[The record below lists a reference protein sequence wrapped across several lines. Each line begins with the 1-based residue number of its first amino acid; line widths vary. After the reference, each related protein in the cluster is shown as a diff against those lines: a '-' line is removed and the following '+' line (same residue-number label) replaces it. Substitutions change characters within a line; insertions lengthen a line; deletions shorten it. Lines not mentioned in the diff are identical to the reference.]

1 MQLSLR
7 IALIVI
13 TLIYLFFVLRAIKRK
28 KLQISLSIF
37 WILTGVILMISIAI
51 PNFINKIS
59 RWLGFELTTNM
70 IFCVTIFIAFYLIFN
85 LMISISDLKRK
96 NVKLIQELSL
106 LKKRV
111 EEIEKSQIE
120 QNRGDEN

>member
-1 MQLSLR
+1 MQVSLR

-13 TLIYLFFVLRAIKRK
+13 TLIYLLFILRAIKRK

-37 WILTGVILMISIAI
+37 WILTGVVLMISIAI
-51 PNFINKIS
+51 PNFIERIS

-85 LMISISDLKRK
+85 LMILISDLKRK
-96 NVKLIQELSL
+96 NVKLIQEISI
-106 LKKRV
+106 LKRRV
-111 EEIEKSQIE
+111 DEIENKT
-120 QNRGDEN
+120 N

>member
-7 IALIVI
+7 IALIII
-13 TLIYLFFVLRAIKRK
+13 TLIYLLFILRAIKRK

-51 PNFINKIS
+51 PNFIDKIS

-70 IFCVTIFIAFYLIFN
+70 IFCITIFIAFYLIFN
-85 LMISISDLKRK
+85 LMILISDLKRK
-96 NVKLIQELSL
+96 NVKLIQEISI
-106 LKKRV
+106 LKNRV
-111 EEIEKSQIE
+111 DKIERENNGVKKS
-120 QNRGDEN
+120 DK